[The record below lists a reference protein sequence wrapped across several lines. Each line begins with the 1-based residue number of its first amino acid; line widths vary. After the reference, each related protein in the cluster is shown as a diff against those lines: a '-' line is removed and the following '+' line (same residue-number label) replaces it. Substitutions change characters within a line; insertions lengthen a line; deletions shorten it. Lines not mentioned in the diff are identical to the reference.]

1 MLVLKIYLLSS
12 LFYFL
17 LIMITGLLFRK
28 KFLKSVSLI
37 DKILERK
44 ETPKEGIIKTTF
56 RYLLISFIP
65 VVRLVVFI
73 EKMIIT
79 FKPYIIVLYVL
90 KEREKKN
97 VNDKNN

>member
-17 LIMITGLLFRK
+17 LIVITGLLFRK
-28 KFLKSVSLI
+28 KFLKSISLI
-37 DKILERK
+37 DKILEIK
-44 ETPKEGIIKTTF
+44 ETPKEGMINTTL

-65 VVRLVVFI
+65 TIRLVVFI

-79 FKPYIIVLYVL
+79 FKPYIIVQYVL

>member
-17 LIMITGLLFRK
+17 LIVITGLLFRK
-28 KFLKSVSLI
+28 KFLKSIGLTG
-37 DKILERK
+37 KILEIK
-44 ETPKEGIIKTTF
+44 ETPKEGMIKTTL

-65 VVRLVVFI
+65 VVRLVIFI

-79 FKPYIIVLYVL
+79 FKPYIIVQYVL

>member
-17 LIMITGLLFRK
+17 LIVITGLLFRK

-44 ETPKEGIIKTTF
+44 ETPKEGITKTTF

-65 VVRLVVFI
+65 TVRLVVFI

-79 FKPYIIVLYVL
+79 FKPYIIVQYVL